1 MSEEIINNENPV
13 NETENNDQQQQQ
25 TQAGTNALGAGF
37 SGGGSINLPVNPVTP
52 ITNPIVIQQPAFE
65 KIDRA
70 FRQRVQSFDTNARN
84 SLGREVSQITA
95 QIAEKE
101 AEMKELTEE
110 YNAQMVELTNEI
122 NALKQQAQ
130 SKSDIANTGEL
141 REEVL
146 CDIYQTESE
155 IIAVPVGA
163 DPAESSNVIARSQRV
178 TQNEEVM

>member
-1 MSEEIINNENPV
+1 MSEELNNEQAVN
-13 NETENNDQQQQQ
+13 NETENNEQQQ
-25 TQAGTNALGAGF
+25 QAGTNALGAGF
-37 SGGGSINLPVNPVTP
+37 SGGGSINLPVNPV
-52 ITNPIVIQQPAFE
+52 NPIVIQQPIFE

-70 FRQRVQSFDTNARN
+70 FRQHVQSFDTNARN
-84 SLGREVSQITA
+84 SLGREVSQITTL
-95 QIAEKE
+95 IAEKE
-101 AEMKELTEE
+101 AEMKELTED

-130 SKSDIANTGEL
+130 TKSDIANTGEL